1 MTNVK
6 ATVNWLIIVQ
16 SLADLMPAANFAT
29 QQMEKK
35 QTVEVVLLRKNFQE
49 IWLSLF
55 SKETKV
61 HVFQPESFSSDKLS
75 DF

>member
-1 MTNVK
+1 MSVGFALTMTNVK

-35 QTVEVVLLRKNFQE
+35 TDCGSRTITE
-49 IWLSLF
+49 
-55 SKETKV
+55 
-61 HVFQPESFSSDKLS
+61 KLS
-75 DF
+75 GNLAQFV